1 MVMQVK
7 GKWLWS
13 RDDGTN
19 KNTES
24 TKNDEGINA
33 LWVVLGLAL
42 GTIIAIGIGFNWLVS
57 LTIGVL
63 TLTAV
68 TVGASIPIVAF
79 IRRRKYRESIKSIEK
94 ERDRI
99 RQEREDA
106 EDNNTISLNV
116 PAGESPIALLRTA
129 IMNGDA
135 SAASLARA
143 YTQLEDMMTENDIP
157 LDVTR
162 SKYSPRFSGLAQLLA
177 LRDDVRTKPRLY
189 GISTAQMDAM
199 ISDAEAAL
207 ADDMASDARAITD
220 QRVISARAT
229 ADYIV
234 NADVD
239 RKHGVDHLTALTSP
253 SITHPA
259 PVSTSGDSTV
269 STVNSAVTASLPD

>member
-1 MVMQVK
+1 MVMQVR

-13 RDDGTN
+13 RDDDTN

-24 TKNDEGINA
+24 TKNDEGLIT

-42 GTIIAIGIGFNWLVS
+42 GIIATIGTGLNWLIT
-57 LTIGVL
+57 LIIGVL
-63 TLTAV
+63 TLAAV

-162 SKYSPRFSGLAQLLA
+162 SKYSPRFSGLAQLLE

-199 ISDAEAAL
+199 ISDVEAAL
-207 ADDMASDARAITD
+207 ADDMASDARTITD
-220 QRVISARAT
+220 KRVLSARAT

-234 NADVD
+234 NADMD
-239 RKHGVDHLTALTSP
+239 RKPGVDHLTALTSP
-253 SITHPA
+253 GTAHPCQC
-259 PVSTSGDSTV
+259 PQVG
-269 STVNSAVTASLPD
+269 TAL